1 MRHLLILR
9 GIIMTNDEIRKAAL
23 AGAIEAAQK
32 RMEEEEAKAA
42 VADAERRERQAALR
56 AEIEQR
62 KQEFLEQ
69 YGKKD

>member
-1 MRHLLILR
+1 
-9 GIIMTNDEIRKAAL
+9 MTNDEIRKAAL